1 MKTTIKAL
9 TLALCAVLLVVST
22 VFATLAYL
30 TSTTELVTNTFT
42 VGNVTITLDEAKV
55 TEYGDK
61 DGDTR
66 VTENTYKLLPGHFYT
81 KDPTIHVKAG
91 SEPCYVFV
99 KVTNDIAAIEA
110 TGNTTVAAQMT
121 AKGWVL
127 VSGTTNVYCKEDKV
141 DARTAAVDVEVFS
154 SITIA
159 TEAEVSDYTGK
170 TITVIG
176 YAVQADGFA
185 SAADAWAAAPAD
197 WNS

>member
-1 MKTTIKAL
+1 M
-9 TLALCAVLLVVST
+9 
-22 VFATLAYL
+22 
-30 TSTTELVTNTFT
+30 
-42 VGNVTITLDEAKV
+42 
-55 TEYGDK
+55 
-61 DGDTR
+61 
-66 VTENTYKLLPGHFYT
+66 LPGHFYT

-110 TGNTTVAAQMT
+110 TGNTTVAAQM
-121 AKGWVL
+121 ADEGWVL
-127 VSGTTNVYCKEDKV
+127 VSGTTNVYCQEDIV

-159 TEAEVSDYTGK
+159 TDAEVSDYTGK

-176 YAVQADGFA
+176 YAVQADGFD
-185 SAADAWAAAPAD
+185 SAADAWAAAPAT